1 MPEINVNEFEK
12 LQTENSQLKNSIM
25 AYIDESQKLNNEIKE
40 LKAELKEREYE
51 IQHKSSLIER
61 LQGMVDAFEICV
73 KARK

>member
-1 MPEINVNEFEK
+1 MPELLSVNDIEAM
-12 LQTENSQLKNSIM
+12 QAEN
-25 AYIDESQKLNNEIKE
+25 KE
-40 LKAELKEREYE
+40 LKACVVRYIEENQKLTDELKEREYE